1 MQSWKNRLGG
11 HLLGDL
17 ERQLQKTS
25 KCVLVVSA
33 FTQDSWEGR
42 MYYIDVAFS
51 INPSVMG
58 AAG

>member
-1 MQSWKNRLGG
+1 M
-11 HLLGDL
+11 LGDL

-42 MYYIDVAFS
+42 MYYIDVVFS